1 MKKKKEKK
9 GFFRNLFGSKKNKED
24 NPLLI
29 PANRTIK
36 NSQVLLNNVENSNGG
51 RILRNSPFLL
61 NGSNNI
67 IQIDTQMLNKNMNN
81 FNEMHSD
88 LQNSPNT
95 RSFLDSPAVTTNN
108 VQMRVKPVGNLLDI
122 YLKQEGIDRRYSNII
137 LQELSEATD
146 MNNDQLNQAAHEI
159 LIDNPLAAT
168 NVLQQPS
175 FENDDEKFTNN
186 F

>member
-1 MKKKKEKK
+1 
-9 GFFRNLFGSKKNKED
+9 
-24 NPLLI
+24 
-29 PANRTIK
+29 
-36 NSQVLLNNVENSNGG
+36 
-51 RILRNSPFLL
+51 
-61 NGSNNI
+61 
-67 IQIDTQMLNKNMNN
+67 
-81 FNEMHSD
+81 
-88 LQNSPNT
+88 
-95 RSFLDSPAVTTNN
+95 VTTNN